1 MTAPRR
7 GSRLAW
13 LLVGELLLGACA
25 GPVGSSQPTI
35 TPPSLS
41 ATGGPGFQPPTA
53 ATLLPDEPPPAG
65 AKAEFKTDFSRH
77 SVSYSE
83 ILSGG
88 PPKDGIP
95 AINEPHYVGVG
106 EANAWLRPQEPVV
119 VVQVGNDAR
128 AFPIQILIWHEIV
141 NAEIG
146 GVPLLVTFCPL
157 CNTAIAFE
165 RRLDGQVLDFGTT
178 GRLRF
183 SNLIMYD
190 RQTETWWQQA
200 TGEAVAGKFTGRQLV
215 FSSASIIAWETFK
228 STYPGGTVLSRDTGY
243 KRDYGRNPYVG
254 YDDVNQSPFLY
265 TGPATP
271 GRLPPMARV
280 VTVALNGAAVAYPYS
295 VLQHVGVVNDNVA
308 DAAIAVFWSP
318 GTVSPLDAGSVA
330 GGRDIGTAGVFNR
343 ELDGQLLNFKTV
355 SGRIVDE
362 TTGSTWSIL
371 GQATDGPLAGH
382 SLRPVIAI
390 NHFWFSWAAFRPDT
404 RVYRP

>member
-1 MTAPRR
+1 MSAPRVR
-7 GSRLAW
+7 SRLAW
-13 LLVGELLLGACA
+13 LLIGSWLLAGCA
-25 GPVGSSQPTI
+25 GPVRSSQPTI
-35 TPPSLS
+35 TPSSLS
-41 ATGGPGFQPPTA
+41 ATAGPSFQPIVTS
-53 ATLLPDEPPPAG
+53 TLLPDEPPPAG

-77 SVSYSE
+77 SVPYSE

-106 EANAWLRPQEPVV
+106 EADAWLRPQEPVILV
-119 VVQVGNDAR
+119 KVGNDTR

-146 GVPLLVTFCPL
+146 SVPLLVTFCPL

-200 TGEAVAGKFTGRQLV
+200 TGEAMAGKFTGRQLM
-215 FSSASIIAWETFK
+215 FYPASIIAWETFK
-228 STYPGGTVLSRDTGY
+228 SAYPGGTVLSRNTGY
-243 KRDYGRNPYVG
+243 NRDYGRNPYAG
-254 YDDVNQSPFLY
+254 YDDINQSPFLY

-271 GRLPPMARV
+271 DLLPPMARV

-295 VLQHVGVVNDNVA
+295 VLQQVSVVNDNVA
-308 DAAIAVFWSP
+308 DKAIAVFWAP

-343 ELDGQLLNFKTV
+343 KLDDQLLTFKTIA
-355 SGRIVDE
+355 GRIVDE
-362 TTGSTWSIL
+362 TTGSTWNIL
-371 GQATDGPLAGH
+371 GQASAGPLAGH
-382 SLRPVIAI
+382 SLTPVIAI